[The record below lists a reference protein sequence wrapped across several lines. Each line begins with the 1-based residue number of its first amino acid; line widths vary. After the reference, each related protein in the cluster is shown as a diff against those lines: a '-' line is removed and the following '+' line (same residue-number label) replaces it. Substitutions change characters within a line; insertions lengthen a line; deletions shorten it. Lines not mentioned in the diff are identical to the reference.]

1 MVLNTQKQESYAQ
14 SPQTNSFK
22 EWKWEKRHW
31 LLVIALGCLALWWVG
46 SSMLEVSLVQKAVK
60 LLPVIGSA
68 CFAAEAV
75 IKLV

>member
-1 MVLNTQKQESYAQ
+1 
-14 SPQTNSFK
+14 
-22 EWKWEKRHW
+22 
-31 LLVIALGCLALWWVG
+31 
-46 SSMLEVSLVQKAVK
+46 MLEVSLVQKAVK